1 MKINYQR
8 EGDYLLP
15 ELTIEQPQQPLG
27 KYGLLRKEYLK
38 RRRRAFYNQLLIK
51 GELLNHLMQVEYEAQ
66 EELERLEKLFAQA
79 ENLSEELKASDLL
92 AWISKK
98 NYIKKQ
104 AEELVLE
111 QIIFA

>member
-1 MKINYQR
+1 MKISYR
-8 EGDYLLP
+8 RMGDYLLP
-15 ELTIEQPQQPLG
+15 ELTIEQTQQPLG

-38 RRRRAFYNQLLIK
+38 RSRRTIYNQLLIK

-79 ENLSEELKASDLL
+79 ENLSEELKASDTLER
-92 AWISKK
+92 ISKK

-111 QIIFA
+111 QIIFD